1 MPKTAFTAR
10 RILAPFFLVAAAF
23 ALTGQMTGA
32 STAGAG
38 SVVQAA
44 AMHADGVPCMSCGG

>member
-1 MPKTAFTAR
+1 MPKTAFAAR
-10 RILAPFFLVAAAF
+10 RILAPIFLMAAAF
-23 ALTGQMTGA
+23 ALTGQLTGT

-44 AMHADGVPCMSCGG
+44 SVHVDGAPCVSCGG